1 MGLVKKPTVFTTSSK
16 CLAEELNKKCD
27 GGHDHV
33 PLMAGR
39 AAAAQV
45 YPDMLYEA
53 ICRGV
58 VNSPEQAREIQQGH
72 YGQTVVLG
80 PQELRPTL
88 CVIFKDQVR
97 TRSSTC
103 CRPA

>member
-1 MGLVKKPTVFTTSSK
+1 MGLVKKTTGFVTSSR
-16 CLAEELNKKCD
+16 CFVVELNRKCD

-45 YPDMLYEA
+45 YPEMLCEA
-53 ICRGV
+53 CCRGV
-58 VNSPEQAREIQQGH
+58 VRQKKFESARRGSLRADCRMWASR
-72 YGQTVVLG
+72 VLFN
-80 PQELRPTL
+80 T
-88 CVIFKDQVR
+88 CVICKGEVR
-97 TRSSTC
+97 TKTKAV